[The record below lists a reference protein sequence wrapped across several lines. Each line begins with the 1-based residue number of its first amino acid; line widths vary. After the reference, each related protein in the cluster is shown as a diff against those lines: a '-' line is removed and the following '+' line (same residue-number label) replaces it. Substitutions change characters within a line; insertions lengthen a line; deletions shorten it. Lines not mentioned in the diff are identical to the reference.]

1 LVDWVIGDW
10 VIATEV
16 WRGGR
21 WGLQRLTVGAKGG
34 KIATVP
40 AVSWSFDPEQLQEH
54 AAQLHLFLG
63 QQAGNSSAHPG

>member
-1 LVDWVIGDW
+1 

-21 WGLQRLTVGAKGG
+21 WGLQRLTVSGKDG
-34 KIATVP
+34 KIAAVP
-40 AVSWSFDPEQLQEH
+40 AVRSSPDPEQLQEH

-63 QQAGNSSAHPG
+63 QRAGKSSAHPG